1 MVTYKSPE
9 NSFANFFGYSM
20 TTEVYFLTTWDV
32 CSWLAGSSAPS
43 NKQCF
48 RDPISFHFLAPLSLT
63 CGFLGHQVYFSMSLP
78 ERERMQSF
86 LHRKFLGPSPQS
98 IINHFFLHSFGENP
112 LIWLLCK
119 TGWEMQSIFVQ
130 KEKEKKMIYKL
141 GEIVKYWK
149 IKKNFWSFSNCFHF
163 CFQITNSFLRSFL
176 SNKVLLK
183 AHGDCP
189 SLWHFPNLLLPLEL
203 FIF

>member
-20 TTEVYFLTTWDV
+20 TTKVYFLTTWDV

-149 IKKNFWSFSNCFHF
+149 IKKISGLSLIAFISAFKLPILSWDHF
-163 CFQITNSFLRSFL
+163 FLIRFCWKHMVIAHHSDIFQICYCL
-176 SNKVLLK
+176 
-183 AHGDCP
+183 
-189 SLWHFPNLLLPLEL
+189 
-203 FIF
+203 